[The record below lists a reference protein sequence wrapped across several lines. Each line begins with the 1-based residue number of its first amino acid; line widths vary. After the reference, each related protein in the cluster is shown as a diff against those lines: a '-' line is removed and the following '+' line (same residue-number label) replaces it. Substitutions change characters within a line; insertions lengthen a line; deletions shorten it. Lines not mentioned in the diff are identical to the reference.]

1 MSTANRG
8 VVTHRVAVIAG
19 DGIGKEVVP
28 AAIACLERIAKIHSL
43 DLKFTYFDW
52 GSDYYL
58 QHGRMMPVDGLEQL
72 GRHDAI
78 FLGAV
83 GSPEVADTESLWG
96 LLIPIRREFQQYINL
111 RPVKTLDGVA
121 SPLAAKNPIDILIVR
136 ENNEG
141 EYSEVGGRMYRG
153 LPQET
158 AVQETVF
165 TRLGV
170 SRAARFASTLAASR
184 TGKLTSA
191 TKSNGIIHTMP
202 FWDEIV
208 AETVRDFPG
217 VTVTHELVDAL
228 AAHLVLKPWTLDVI
242 VASNLLGD
250 ILSDLGSSV
259 TGSIGLAPSANLNP
273 EGDFPSLF
281 EPVHGSA
288 PDIAGKGLANPVGQ
302 IWSGAMMLDHLGH
315 PEAAAHL
322 QAAFESALRDG
333 HGTRDVGGTSS
344 TSEFTTAVLS
354 AIDTLT
360 APHTA
365 DKQADDAPGT
375 VAP

>member
-1 MSTANRG
+1 MST
-8 VVTHRVAVIAG
+8 HKIAVIPG
-19 DGIGKEVVP
+19 DGIGNEVVP
-28 AAIACLERIAKIHSL
+28 AAIDCLERIAELHSL
-43 DLKFTYFDW
+43 DLEFTYFDW
-52 GSDYYL
+52 GSEYYAR
-58 QHGRMMPVDGLEQL
+58 HGRMMAEDGLEQL
-72 GRHDAI
+72 AKHHAI

-83 GSPEVADTESLWG
+83 GSPDVPDTESLWG

-121 SPLAAKNPIDILIVR
+121 SPLAAKHPIDLLIVR

-141 EYSEVGGRMYRG
+141 EYSEIGGRMYRG
-153 LPQET
+153 LPEESAMQT
-158 AVQETVF
+158 TVF

-170 SRAARFASTLAASR
+170 LRAAHYAARLAASR
-184 TGKLTSA
+184 RGQLTSA
-191 TKSNGIIHTMP
+191 TKSNGIVHTMP
-202 FWDEIV
+202 FWDEVV
-208 AETVRDFPG
+208 AETVREYPD
-217 VTVTHELVDAL
+217 VTLTSELVDAL

-242 VASNLLGD
+242 VASNLFGD
-250 ILSDLGSSV
+250 ILSDLGSAA

-273 EGDFPSLF
+273 EGDHPSLF

-333 HGTRDVGGTSS
+333 FGTRDVGGTSS
-344 TSEFTTAVLS
+344 TSEFTAAVLAAVDALAAVYAGS
-354 AIDTLT
+354 AAATP
-360 APHTA
+360 A
-365 DKQADDAPGT
+365 G
-375 VAP
+375 